1 MRPNGNI
8 CLGCLLAKCAHVEK
22 AKVECFI
29 SFSFSVYHFVL
40 LDVLAQLLTH
50 LLGGRLNLLSFPY
63 RIAFLFFPVQ
73 CWFEMI
79 VTMWKKWSNFC
90 LCFHHIFLRY
100 YRHCVYYH
108 SCENVSFRL
117 NKSLNFVGIQLE
129 CYLRWTNN
137 SFLKSF
143 FSSLSNLF
151 RITSKQYHIQMK
163 ICGFNY
169 CNSFITAMR

>member
-63 RIAFLFFPVQ
+63 RIAFLFFFRSMLIRNDCDDVKKMVQ
-73 CWFEMI
+73 
-79 VTMWKKWSNFC
+79 
-90 LCFHHIFLRY
+90 FLFMLSPY
-100 YRHCVYYH
+100 IP
-108 SCENVSFRL
+108 SILSSLRL
-117 NKSLNFVGIQLE
+117 L
-129 CYLRWTNN
+129 
-137 SFLKSF
+137 SFL
-143 FSSLSNLF
+143 
-151 RITSKQYHIQMK
+151 
-163 ICGFNY
+163 
-169 CNSFITAMR
+169 